1 MLLPTD
7 YLSPA
12 LLRCSHFD
20 GYSADLNAPYG
31 VRTVY
36 DYEVEYYLRSDGG
49 IRVDGKFLPF
59 EAGEMNLRKPGQIVQ
74 GVPPYECYIL
84 CVDLVGNGRRS
95 GSGYSFGTPEEAQE
109 RYENPL
115 LKDLPDRLK
124 VPHRELVTGLFESI
138 LRNQDAVGDL
148 AFFQLKSSLFYLFS
162 EIFETVSAQS
172 VSGSTAAIRQAVRR
186 LREEFAGPVQI
197 EELARESGLSRT
209 FFHRRFLEE
218 TGTTPGQ
225 FLTRLRMEK
234 AKDLLGFTAIPV
246 GEAGALCGYP
256 DPVYFARMFRRYT
269 GLTPSAYRQ
278 MTWGKNP
285 AP

>member
-12 LLRCSHFD
+12 LLRCSHFN
-20 GYSADLNAPYG
+20 GYSTDLTAPYS

-36 DYEVEYYLRSDGG
+36 DYEVEYYLRCDGG

-59 EAGEMNLRKPGQIVQ
+59 QAGEMNLRKPGQMVQ

-84 CVDLVGNGRRS
+84 CVDLVGNGRRG
-95 GSGYSFGTPEEAQE
+95 GSGYSFGTPDEAQE

-115 LKDLPDRLK
+115 LKSLPDCLK
-124 VPHRELVTGLFESI
+124 IPHQELVSGLFESI
-138 LRNQDAVGDL
+138 LENQGAAGDL
-148 AFFQLKSSLFYLFS
+148 ASFQLKSSLFFLFS
-162 EIFETVSAQS
+162 EIFEAAAEQS
-172 VSGSTAAIRQAVRR
+172 LSGSTAAVRRAVRR
-186 LREEFAGPVQI
+186 LREEFAGPVKI
-197 EELARESGLSRT
+197 EKLARESGLSRT

-218 TGTTPGQ
+218 TGLTPGQ

-269 GLTPSAYRQ
+269 GMTPTAYRARA
-278 MTWGKNP
+278 GGRRIE
-285 AP
+285 